1 MQAKI
6 MASLAAADPLTLS
19 ECIRQAE
26 RAGVDCFHLDLED
39 GQFVPNITFGLKVV
53 RSVASYTELP
63 VHIHLLVREPERI
76 IEELQGLRLD
86 SIFVHFEATDYPLR
100 TLALIHR
107 SGVKAGL
114 AFNPRTSIA
123 DAAYAF
129 GSCESLLLMTNE
141 PDLQGE
147 RFLNSSYER
156 VSLAQ
161 RLFRA
166 EPEHVDHEIIVDGAI
181 DTDTIQLVISAGAT
195 AVVCGRAVFGT
206 PDIAANVKALRAAV
220 LARETK
226 N

>member
-6 MASLAAADPLTLS
+6 MASLAAADPLMLS

-26 RAGVDCFHLDLED
+26 RAGVDRLHLDIED
-39 GQFVPNITFGLKVV
+39 GQFGPNITFGLKVV
-53 RSVASYTELP
+53 RSILDFTSLP
-63 VHIHLLVREPERI
+63 VHVHLLVREPDRL

-86 SIFVHFEATDYPLR
+86 SISVHFEATDYPLR

-107 SGVKAGL
+107 FGVKAGL

-161 RLFRA
+161 RLFKA

-181 DTDTIQLVISAGAT
+181 DTDTITLVISAGAT

-206 PDIAANVKALRAAV
+206 PDIAANVKALREASSRF
-220 LARETK
+220 LI
-226 N
+226 